1 MQELLIE
8 KIRTDGDVQSRERI
22 SDDYVEEL
30 ADLIKAGQKLP
41 PVDVYNDGTDIWVSD
56 GFHRIHAHL
65 KANKRTIRCDVKKG
79 TKTAAMLASCAANQS
94 HGLRRTNADKRRSV
108 ELTLKLKPDW
118 SDQAVAN
125 HAGVH
130 VNTVALTRRQL
141 PQNVGVERTGVDGKK
156 RKIPPPP
163 GTPKSTKDAKPQ
175 EDTLKKTP
183 SPPSGQ
189 TGVGGGQGETPSPQP
204 SPLKGEGEKREGKTP
219 PPPLQPKERLDEV
232 GKSIPDHLWPLW
244 DRGDEIAKMAST
256 VTRISNQIRE
266 MHDEGDLII
275 LDGNGQAIVAALETA
290 KQALKANI
298 PHAVCPYCK
307 GTLSQHCRFC
317 KGRGIIGEFQ
327 YKHVPKELKSCM
339 HL

>member
-1 MQELLIE
+1 MQEILIE

-22 SDDYVEEL
+22 SDNYVEEL
-30 ADLIKAGQKLP
+30 ADLIQDGKKMP
-41 PVDVYNDGTDIWVSD
+41 PIEVFNDGTDIWVSD

-79 TKTAAMLASCAANQS
+79 TKAAAMLASCAANQT
-94 HGLRRTNADKRRSV
+94 HGLRRTNADKRRAM

-118 SDQAVAN
+118 SDQAIAN

-163 GTPKSTKDAKPQ
+163 GTPKPTKDAKPQ
-175 EDTLKKTP
+175 EDKPNKIP
-183 SPPSGQ
+183 PPPSGQ
-189 TGVGGGQGETPSPQP
+189 SAVGSGQGETPSPQP
-204 SPLKGEGEKREGKTP
+204 SPLKGEGEKRGGNTP
-219 PPPLQPKERLDEV
+219 PPPPPPQPKVRLDEV
-232 GKSIPDHLWPLW
+232 KKPIPDHLWPLW

-317 KGRGIIGEFQ
+317 KGRGIVGEFQ
-327 YKHVPKELKSCM
+327 YKHVPSELKS
-339 HL
+339 

>member
-1 MQELLIE
+1 MQEFLIE

-30 ADLIKAGQKLP
+30 ADLIQDGKKLP
-41 PVDVYNDGTDIWVSD
+41 PIEVFNDGTNIWVSD

-79 TKTAAMLASCAANQS
+79 TKAAAMLASCAANQT
-94 HGLRRTNADKRRSV
+94 HGLRRTNADKRRAM

-118 SDQAVAN
+118 SDQAIAN

-141 PQNVGVERTGVDGKK
+141 PQNVGVERTGVDGKT

-163 GTPKSTKDAKPQ
+163 GTSKPTKDAKPQ
-175 EDTLKKTP
+175 EDKPNKI
-183 SPPSGQ
+183 
-189 TGVGGGQGETPSPQP
+189 
-204 SPLKGEGEKREGKTP
+204 P
-219 PPPLQPKERLDEV
+219 PPPSNPAEDVPPAPKVTSPPPPPQPKERLDEV
-232 GKSIPDHLWPLW
+232 GKTIPDHLWPLW